1 MALQPICAEIVF
13 AMKTSSQRSTRTA
26 SRFTKADKPA
36 VEPCT
41 SPGHCPPDDPVT
53 PKQVMP
59 MRVTHALPSSQRSG
73 PPETDRRAFEDAV
86 NGWWWL

>member
-1 MALQPICAEIVF
+1 MASWSVYADIVF
-13 AMKTSSQRSTRTA
+13 AMKTSSQRPARTA
-26 SRFTKADKPA
+26 LRSAKTDKSA

-41 SPGHCPPDDPVT
+41 SPGHCPPDDPVA

-59 MRVTHALPSSQRSG
+59 MRVARALPSSQRSG
-73 PPETDRRAFEDAV
+73 PPETERRAFEDAV